1 MNKPNQSTS
10 EMRRTP
16 RALLNISSQAD
27 KTDPDLIKVRF
38 TLTEQNGKE
47 IYTRTYDC
55 TIDDTDHITFP
66 NDLTSR
72 IQTLCRAICLCQK
85 YPNTYEGDS

>member
-1 MNKPNQSTS
+1 MNKPPQSTS
-10 EMRRTP
+10 EVRRTP
-16 RALLNISSQAD
+16 RALINISSQAD
-27 KTDPDLIKVRF
+27 KTDPDLITVRF

-55 TIDDTDHITFP
+55 AINDEDVITFP

-85 YPNTYEGDS
+85 YPNTYAGDS